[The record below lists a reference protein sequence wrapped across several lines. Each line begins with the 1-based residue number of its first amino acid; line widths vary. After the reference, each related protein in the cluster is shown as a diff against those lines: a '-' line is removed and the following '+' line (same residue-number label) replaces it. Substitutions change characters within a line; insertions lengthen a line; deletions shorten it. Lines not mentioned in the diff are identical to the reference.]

1 LTVEDTLK
9 TIDKILKG
17 VIGNS
22 VSTHR
27 LSRRTGV
34 SLVTVRKWI
43 RIIDYITNHPI
54 QIEVIEHNGGSRK
67 FLYVK
72 EAENASL
79 QLEKIR
85 EQLKV
90 PQVT

>member
-1 LTVEDTLK
+1 MTVEDTLK
-9 TIDKILKG
+9 VIDKILKG

-22 VSTHR
+22 ISTNQLHR
-27 LSRRTGV
+27 RVGV
-34 SLVTVRKWI
+34 SYVTVRKWI

-79 QLEKIR
+79 KLDKIR
-85 EQLKV
+85 EQLKI
-90 PQVT
+90 PQVM

>member
-1 LTVEDTLK
+1 MTLEDTLK
-9 TIDKILKG
+9 IIDKILKG

-22 VSTHR
+22 ISTNQLH
-27 LSRRTGV
+27 RRTRI
-34 SLVTVRKWI
+34 SLVTVRKWV
-43 RIIDYITNHPI
+43 RIIDYITKHPI

-85 EQLKV
+85 EQLKI
-90 PQVT
+90 PQTM